1 MVDLKEVRRAEQ
13 LVMLLVAS
21 LGKLLAALLAV
32 LKVVMLDMKVA
43 DSMAFWMVELK
54 AAMLAA
60 EKADKM
66 E

>member
-1 MVDLKEVRRAEQ
+1 
-13 LVMLLVAS
+13 MLLVAS

-43 DSMAFWMVELK
+43 VSMAFWMVELK